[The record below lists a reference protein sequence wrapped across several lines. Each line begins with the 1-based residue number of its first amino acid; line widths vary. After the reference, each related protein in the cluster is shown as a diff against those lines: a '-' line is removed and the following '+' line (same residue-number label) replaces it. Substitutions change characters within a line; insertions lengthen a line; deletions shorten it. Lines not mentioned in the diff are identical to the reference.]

1 MSELK
6 DEVIEETVAEVIV
19 EDTQVEAKELD
30 IPEAP
35 LTAART
41 VSAIQA
47 SLAEMSKE
55 GLDEIFEAAE
65 KAKAK
70 AKVEDDEEEEDD
82 EEGDEDEGEVEDTKV
97 KAKKESKKS
106 KKESKKSV
114 KEIDDVD
121 SQEKGGKTDQKDNK
135 ADKLKK
141 KKQDSDDGSEGDVVE
156 KKGKFKEDVEALI
169 KDEDTLSEGFKE
181 KAATIFEAALTSK
194 VNAETAELEERYS
207 SDLAGEVEAIK
218 EDLVDK
224 VDGYLTYVVENWM
237 KDNEVAIEHSLKSE
251 ITESFIQSLGTLF
264 AEHHINVPD
273 DAGDILDTLSEE
285 AKDAKS
291 QLNDA
296 TAKAMELSE
305 KVKAFE
311 RKDIVSEACKGLAAT
326 EVAKLTDLVEGV
338 EADSNEDFAKKVA
351 TIKESYLNKDAT
363 VTATAEVDAIT
374 EDTQEEQVVSA
385 QMQKYLTALTPK

>member
-1 MSELK
+1 MSELQ
-6 DEVIEETVAEVIV
+6 DDIDNTVDEVIV
-19 EDTQVEAKELD
+19 EDTQADEIAS
-30 IPEAP
+30 AP

-55 GLDEIFEAAE
+55 GLDAIFEAAE

-82 EEGDEDEGEVEDTKV
+82 EKDEDEGEVEEDAAEP
-97 KAKKESKKS
+97 KAKKLS
-106 KKESKKSV
+106 
-114 KEIDDVD
+114 
-121 SQEKGGKTDQKDNK
+121 
-135 ADKLKK
+135 K
-141 KKQDSDDGSEGDVVE
+141 KKQKADDGSEGDVVE
-156 KKGKFKEDVEALI
+156 KDAKFKEDLDALV

-181 KAATIFEAALTSK
+181 KASTIFEAALASK
-194 VNAETAELEERYS
+194 VNSETVKLEERYA

-237 KDNEVAIEHSLKSE
+237 TDNEVAIEHSLKSE
-251 ITESFIQSLGTLF
+251 ITESFIQSLGQLF
-264 AEHHINVPD
+264 SEHHINVPK

-291 QLNDA
+291 QLNTA
-296 TAKAMELSE
+296 TEKNIELSE

-311 RKDIVSEACKGLAAT
+311 RQDIISEACKGLAAT
-326 EVAKLTDLVEGV
+326 EVAKLTELTEGV
-338 EADSNEDFAKKVA
+338 ESDSNEEFAKKVA
-351 TIKESYLNKDAT
+351 TIKESYLKKDDT
-363 VTATAEVDAIT
+363 VTATTEVDAIN
-374 EDTQEEQVVSA
+374 EDSIEEPQVVNA
-385 QMQKYLTALTPK
+385 QMQTYLSALSRT

>member
-1 MSELK
+1 MSEIK
-6 DEVIEETVAEVIV
+6 DESIEETVDEVIV
-19 EDTQVEAKELD
+19 EDTQVEAPELD

-70 AKVEDDEEEEDD
+70 AKVEDEEEEEDD
-82 EEGDEDEGEVEDTKV
+82 EGDEDEGDVEVEGKKDS
-97 KAKKESKKS
+97 KKESKKS
-106 KKESKKSV
+106 KKEAKKVSK
-114 KEIDDVD
+114 EDL
-121 SQEKGGKTDQKDNK
+121 KTEDQPEPK
-135 ADKLKK
+135 AKPLKK
-141 KKQDSDDGSEGDVVE
+141 KKAKADDGSEGDVVE
-156 KKGKFKEDVEALI
+156 KKDSKFKEDLDALV

-181 KAATIFEAALTSK
+181 KAATIFEAALNSK
-194 VNAETAELEERYS
+194 VNAETAKLEERYE

-251 ITESFIQSLGTLF
+251 ITESFIQSLGQLF
-264 AEHHINVPD
+264 AEHHINVPE
-273 DAGDILDTLSEE
+273 DAGDVLDSLSEE
-285 AKDAKS
+285 AKDAKA

-296 TAKAMELSE
+296 TERNIELAE
-305 KVKAFE
+305 KVKSYQ
-311 RKDIVSEACKGLAAT
+311 RQDIISEACKGLAAT
-326 EVAKLTDLVEGV
+326 ETAKLTELAEAI
-338 EADSNEDFAKKVA
+338 EADDNEQFTAKVA
-351 TIKESYLNKDAT
+351 TIKESYLNKDTPAET
-363 VTATAEVDAIT
+363 SEVDAIT
-374 EDTQEEQVVSA
+374 EDSQETQEVSA
-385 QMQKYLTALTPK
+385 QMQKYLDAMSRT

>member
-1 MSELK
+1 MSDIK
-6 DEVIEETVAEVIV
+6 DEVVEETVDEVIV
-19 EDTQVEAKELD
+19 EDTQVEATELD

-41 VSAIQA
+41 VSAIKA

-70 AKVEDDEEEEDD
+70 AKLEDEEDGDGDEDD
-82 EEGDEDEGEVEDTKV
+82 DEDEGDVEEK
-97 KAKKESKKS
+97 SKS
-106 KKESKKSV
+106 KKESKKSNL
-114 KEIDDVD
+114 KNEDQPDN
-121 SQEKGGKTDQKDNK
+121 KTD
-135 ADKLKK
+135 ALKK
-141 KKQDSDDGSEGDVVE
+141 KKVKADDGSEGDVIE

-181 KAATIFEAALTSK
+181 KAATIFETALNSK
-194 VNAETAELEERYS
+194 VNAETAKLEEQYS
-207 SDLAGEVEAIK
+207 EDLAGEVEAIK

-264 AEHHINVPD
+264 KEHYINVPD
-273 DAGDILDTLSEE
+273 DAGDILDSLSEE

-296 TAKAMELSE
+296 TEKAMELSE
-305 KVKAFE
+305 KVKAYE
-311 RKDIVSEACKGLAAT
+311 RQDIIREACKGLAAT
-326 EVAKLTDLVEGV
+326 ETAKLTELTEAI
-338 EADSNEDFAKKVA
+338 EADDNETFATKIA
-351 TIKESYLNKDAT
+351 TIKESYLNKDTPAGT
-363 VTATAEVDAIT
+363 LTEVDGIS
-374 EDTQEEQVVSA
+374 EDSQETQEVSD
-385 QMQKYLTALTPK
+385 QMQKYLDAIKRT

>member
-1 MSELK
+1 MSDIK
-6 DEVIEETVAEVIV
+6 DEVVEETVDEVIV
-19 EDTQVEAKELD
+19 EDTQVEATELE

-41 VSAIQA
+41 VSAIKA

-70 AKVEDDEEEEDD
+70 AKLEDEED
-82 EEGDEDEGEVEDTKV
+82 GDEDEDDEDEGDVEEKS
-97 KAKKESKKS
+97 KSKKESKKS
-106 KKESKKSV
+106 KKET
-114 KEIDDVD
+114 VD
-121 SQEKGGKTDQKDNK
+121 GEGDLKGGKTDQPDNK

-141 KKQDSDDGSEGDVVE
+141 KKAKADDGSEGDVVE
-156 KKGKFKEDVEALI
+156 TKGKFKEDVEALV

-181 KAATIFEAALTSK
+181 KAATIFEAALNSK
-194 VNAETAELEERYS
+194 VNAETARLEEQYS
-207 SDLAGEVEAIK
+207 SDLDGEVEAIK

-251 ITESFIQSLGTLF
+251 ITESFINSLGQLF
-264 AEHHINVPD
+264 KEHHINVPD
-273 DAGDILDTLSEE
+273 DAGDILDSLSEE

-296 TAKAMELSE
+296 TEKAIELSDQ
-305 KVKAFE
+305 VKAYE
-311 RKDIVSEACKGLAAT
+311 RQDIIREACKGLAAT
-326 EVAKLTDLVEGV
+326 EAAKLTELTEAI
-338 EADSNEDFAKKVA
+338 EADDNEAFATKVA
-351 TIKESYLNKDAT
+351 TIKESYLNKDTPAEST
-363 VTATAEVDAIT
+363 DEVDAIT
-374 EDTQEEQVVSA
+374 EDSQETEVSD
-385 QMQKYLTALTPK
+385 QMKRYLDAIKRT

>member
-1 MSELK
+1 MSDIK
-6 DEVIEETVAEVIV
+6 DNIDNTVDEVIV
-19 EDTQVEAKELD
+19 EDTQVEATADLD

-55 GLDEIFEAAE
+55 GLDAIFEAAE

-82 EEGDEDEGEVEDTKV
+82 EGDEDEGEVD
-97 KAKKESKKS
+97 ESDA
-106 KKESKKSV
+106 
-114 KEIDDVD
+114 KEI
-121 SQEKGGKTDQKDNK
+121 KGGKTDAKDNK
-135 ADKLKK
+135 TTPTKK
-141 KKQDSDDGSEGDVVE
+141 KKVKADDGSEGDVM
-156 KKGKFKEDVEALI
+156 EDVFAEDLNALV

-181 KAATIFEAALTSK
+181 KASTIFEAALASK
-194 VNAETAELEERYS
+194 VNAETVKLEERYA

-237 KDNEVAIEHSLKSE
+237 TDNEVAIEHSLKSE
-251 ITESFIQSLGTLF
+251 ITESFIQSLGQLF
-264 AEHHINVPD
+264 SEHHINVPD
-273 DAGDILDTLSEE
+273 DAGDILDSLSEE

-296 TAKAMELSE
+296 TAHAMDLAEQ
-305 KVKAFE
+305 VKAFE
-311 RKDIVSEACKGLAAT
+311 RKEIVSEACKGLAAT
-326 EVAKLTDLVEGV
+326 EVAKLTDLVEAID
-338 EADSNEDFAKKVA
+338 ADSNEDFAKKVA
-351 TIKESYLNKDAT
+351 TIKESYLSKETQVEAP
-363 VTATAEVDAIT
+363 AQVDAIT
-374 EDTQEEQVVSA
+374 EDTQEPQVVNA
-385 QMQKYLTALTPK
+385 QMQKYLSALSRT

>member
-1 MSELK
+1 MSEIK
-6 DEVIEETVAEVIV
+6 DESIDETVDEVIV
-19 EDTQVEAKELD
+19 EDTQVEAPELD

-70 AKVEDDEEEEDD
+70 AKVEDDEEEEDN
-82 EEGDEDEGEVEDTKV
+82 EGDEDEGDVEVEGKKDS
-97 KAKKESKKS
+97 KKESKKS
-106 KKESKKSV
+106 KDEAKKVEKEDLKK
-114 KEIDDVD
+114 ED
-121 SQEKGGKTDQKDNK
+121 QPANKTTPI
-135 ADKLKK
+135 KK
-141 KKQDSDDGSEGDVVE
+141 KKAKADDGSEGDVVE
-156 KKGKFKEDVEALI
+156 KKGKFKEDLDALV

-181 KAATIFEAALTSK
+181 KAATIFEAALNSK
-194 VNAETAELEERYS
+194 VNAETAKLEERYE

-251 ITESFIQSLGTLF
+251 ITESFIQSLGQLF
-264 AEHHINVPD
+264 AEHHINVPE
-273 DAGDILDTLSEE
+273 DAGDILDNLSEE
-285 AKDAKS
+285 AKDAKA

-296 TAKAMELSE
+296 TERNIELAE
-305 KVKAFE
+305 KVKAYQ
-311 RKDIVSEACKGLAAT
+311 RQDIISEACKGLAAT
-326 EVAKLTDLVEGV
+326 ETAKLTELAEAV
-338 EADSNEDFAKKVA
+338 EADDNEQFTAKVA
-351 TIKESYLNKDAT
+351 TIKESYLNKDTPAET
-363 VTATAEVDAIT
+363 SEVDAIT
-374 EDTQEEQVVSA
+374 EDSQEPQVVTA
-385 QMQKYLTALTPK
+385 QMQKYLDAMART

>member
-6 DEVIEETVAEVIV
+6 DDVVDTTVDEVIV
-19 EDTQVEAKELD
+19 EDTQVEAAVE
-30 IPEAP
+30 IPDAP

-55 GLDEIFEAAE
+55 GLDAIFEAAE

-70 AKVEDDEEEEDD
+70 AKVEDDEEEED
-82 EEGDEDEGEVEDTKV
+82 EEGDEDEGDMEETK
-97 KAKKESKKS
+97 KSS
-106 KKESKKSV
+106 KKESKTV
-114 KEIDDVD
+114 KKEVVSPDD
-121 SQEKGGKTDQKDNK
+121 EPKGVAKDKEAKDPK
-135 ADKLKK
+135 ASKLSK
-141 KKQDSDDGSEGDVVE
+141 KKQTADDGSEGDVVE
-156 KKGKFKEDVEALI
+156 KKGKFKEDLDALV

-181 KAATIFEAALTSK
+181 KASTIFEAALTSK
-194 VNAETAELEERYS
+194 VNAETAKLEERYT

-237 KDNEVAIEHSLKSE
+237 TDNEVAIEHSLKSE
-251 ITESFIQSLGTLF
+251 ITESFIDSLGQLF
-264 AEHHINVPD
+264 AEHHINVPA

-285 AKDAKS
+285 AKDAKA

-296 TAKAMELSE
+296 TANAMDLSE

-311 RKDIVSEACKGLAAT
+311 RKEIVSEACTGLAAT
-326 EVAKLTDLVEGV
+326 EVAKLSELVEGI
-338 EADSNEDFAKKVA
+338 ESDSNKDFAKKVA

-363 VTATAEVDAIT
+363 VTATTEVDAIT
-374 EDTQEEQVVSA
+374 EDTQETQVVSD
-385 QMQKYLTALTPK
+385 QMQKYLSALSRK

>member
-1 MSELK
+1 MSEIK
-6 DEVIEETVAEVIV
+6 DEIVDETVDEVIV
-19 EDTQVEAKELD
+19 EDTQVEAPELD

-70 AKVEDDEEEEDD
+70 AKVEDDEEEEDN
-82 EEGDEDEGEVEDTKV
+82 EGDEDEGDVEVEGKKDS
-97 KAKKESKKS
+97 KKESKKS
-106 KKESKKSV
+106 KDEAKKVEKEDLKK
-114 KEIDDVD
+114 ED
-121 SQEKGGKTDQKDNK
+121 QPANKTTPI
-135 ADKLKK
+135 KK
-141 KKQDSDDGSEGDVVE
+141 KKAKADDGSEGDVVE
-156 KKGKFKEDVEALI
+156 KKGKFKEDLDALV

-181 KAATIFEAALTSK
+181 KAATIFEAALNSK
-194 VNAETAELEERYS
+194 VNAETAKLEERYE

-251 ITESFIQSLGTLF
+251 ITESFIQSLGQLF
-264 AEHHINVPD
+264 AEHHINVPE
-273 DAGDILDTLSEE
+273 DAGDILDNLSEE
-285 AKDAKS
+285 AKDAKA

-296 TAKAMELSE
+296 TERNIELAE
-305 KVKAFE
+305 KVKSYQ
-311 RKDIVSEACKGLAAT
+311 RQDIISEACKGLAAT
-326 EVAKLTDLVEGV
+326 ETAKLTELAEAV
-338 EADSNEDFAKKVA
+338 EADDNEQFTAKVA
-351 TIKESYLNKDAT
+351 TIKESYLNKDTPAET
-363 VTATAEVDAIT
+363 SEVDAIT
-374 EDTQEEQVVSA
+374 EDSQEPQVVTA
-385 QMQKYLTALTPK
+385 QMQKYLDAMART

>member
-1 MSELK
+1 MSENK
-6 DEVIEETVAEVIV
+6 DEVVEETVDEVIV
-19 EDTQVEAKELD
+19 EDTQVDAEELD
-30 IPEAP
+30 IPDAP

-41 VSAIQA
+41 VSAIKA

-82 EEGDEDEGEVEDTKV
+82 EDDDEGDVEEKS
-97 KAKKESKKS
+97 KSKKESKKS
-106 KKESKKSV
+106 KKETVDDEGDTDGKSK
-114 KEIDDVD
+114 
-121 SQEKGGKTDQKDNK
+121 
-135 ADKLKK
+135 AKK
-141 KKQDSDDGSEGDVVE
+141 KKVKADDGSEGDVVE
-156 KKGKFKEDVEALI
+156 TKEETFKDDVEALI

-181 KAATIFEAALTSK
+181 KAATIFEAALNSK
-194 VNAETAELEERYS
+194 VNAETARLEEQYA
-207 SDLAGEVEAIK
+207 SDLSGEVEAIK

-251 ITESFIQSLGTLF
+251 ITESFIQSLGQLF

-273 DAGDILDTLSEE
+273 DAGDILDSLSEE

-296 TAKAMELSE
+296 TEKNIELSE
-305 KVKAFE
+305 QVKAYE
-311 RKDIVSEACKGLAAT
+311 RQDIIREACKGLAAT
-326 EVAKLTDLVEGV
+326 EVAKLTELTEAV
-338 EADSNEDFAKKVA
+338 EADDNKAFATKVA
-351 TIKESYLNKDAT
+351 TIKESYLNKD
-363 VTATAEVDAIT
+363 TAVETSEVDAIT
-374 EDTQEEQVVSA
+374 EDSQETQVSD
-385 QMQKYLTALTPK
+385 QMQKYLDAIKRT